1 MTNDT
6 SHGGRNSSQGR
17 SGPGGRK
24 PSGGRG
30 RKGGPQRGGPQRRG
44 PQRGKGQAKGQGGGR
59 GGRNRN
65 RRRRSR
71 GRRQGG
77 GQSAP
82 PQDQSAATAAP
93 EGPKDAYLGLLE
105 RLGNGT
111 GFVRR
116 RHAGYTPSDEDIY
129 VSPKIVARYDLR
141 TGDEICGQAGRPP
154 RPGKSPPLRHLHSVN
169 GCPPEDLGNRRR
181 FDRLSAQ
188 HPDRR
193 LRLECG
199 LERRGQPDYTNRII
213 DLICPMGTGQRSLI
227 VAPAKAGKTMVLQ
240 AVAEGISKNHPDC
253 RILILLVDERPEEVT
268 EMEATGLGEVTASSF
283 DHRAQRHVQV
293 AEMTLSRARRLAE
306 MGQDVVLILDS
317 ITRLARAYNTVEE
330 GSGRTLTGGI
340 DANSLEKPKRFFG
353 SARCVPES
361 KGGGSLTIIA
371 TALVDT
377 GSRMDQVIFEEFKGT
392 GNSELVLDRDLSDR
406 RIFPAIDLNASATRR
421 EERLMGDDELLVSQA
436 MRRELSAYP
445 PVEAM
450 QEVLGLMRKTKSNEE
465 LVSILRRRI

>member
-1 MTNDT
+1 M
-6 SHGGRNSSQGR
+6 
-17 SGPGGRK
+17 
-24 PSGGRG
+24 
-30 RKGGPQRGGPQRRG
+30 
-44 PQRGKGQAKGQGGGR
+44 
-59 GGRNRN
+59 
-65 RRRRSR
+65 
-71 GRRQGG
+71 
-77 GQSAP
+77 
-82 PQDQSAATAAP
+82 P
-93 EGPKDAYLGLLE
+93 EGPKDAYLGLLD
-105 RLGNGT
+105 RLANGT

-116 RHAGYTPSDEDIY
+116 QHSGYTPSDDDIY
-129 VSPKIVARYDLR
+129 VSPKLVARYDLR
-141 TGDEICGQAGRPP
+141 TGDEICGQVGRPP

-169 GCPPEDLGNRRR
+169 GRPPQELGERRR

-199 LERRGQPDYTNRII
+199 LERRGAPDYTNRII

-227 VAPAKAGKTMVLQ
+227 VAPAKAGKTMILQ

-268 EMEATGLGEVTASSF
+268 EMEATGLGEVAASSF
-283 DHRAQRHVQV
+283 DHRAERHVQV
-293 AEMTLSRARRLAE
+293 AEMTLSRARRLVE
-306 MGQDVVLILDS
+306 MGEDVVLILDS

-361 KGGGSLTIIA
+361 KGGGSLTIVA

-406 RIFPAIDLNASATRR
+406 RIFPAIDLNSSATRR

-436 MRRELSAYP
+436 MRRELSGYA
-445 PVEAM
+445 PVDAM
-450 QEVLGLMRKTKSNEE
+450 QEMLGLMRQTKSNEE